1 MSEDYGKTM
10 GNAIRAVAKMHSD
23 TSRLLQD
30 CDGTIGKDKASVFGS
45 YATRDLTYNVRA
57 DQWMAQGVY
66 RYYDASAEGRGLVDG
81 IMAYFFGRGPYH
93 HEEPL
98 LIVGRIQYHLDGD
111 AAIKGVCQEW
121 DLWYALFDWG
131 TGFELNRVLTPES
144 PDKNRVEWIKLIAA
158 PLYSIQSMEDVVALM
173 KRVQESK
180 PDERADVP
188 TKKEGGHD
196 E

>member
-1 MSEDYGKTM
+1 MSEDYGKKM

-30 CDGTIGKDKASVFGS
+30 CDGSIGKDRVSVFGS
-45 YATRDLTYNVRA
+45 YATRDLTYGVRA

-66 RYYDASAEGRGLVDG
+66 RYYDASAESRGLVDA
-81 IMAYFFGRGPYH
+81 IMAYFFSRGPYD

-111 AAIKGVCQEW
+111 AVIKGVCQEW

-131 TGFELNRVLTPES
+131 AGLELSRLLTPES
-144 PDKNRVEWIKLIAA
+144 PDKNRIEWIRLIAV
-158 PLYSIQSMEDVVALM
+158 PLYTVKSMDDVVNLM
-173 KRVQESK
+173 KQVREAQSSGQ
-180 PDERADVP
+180 DRAA
-188 TKKEGGHD
+188 TAEGP
-196 E
+196 

>member
-1 MSEDYGKTM
+1 MSEDYGKKM

-66 RYYDASAEGRGLVDG
+66 RYYDASTERQGLVDG
-81 IMAYFFGRGPYH
+81 IMVYFFSRGPYDH
-93 HEEPL
+93 QEPL
-98 LIVGRIQYHLDGD
+98 LIVGRIQYHVESG
-111 AAIKGVCQEW
+111 AAIKGICQEW

-131 TGFELNRVLTPES
+131 AGLEVNKVLTPGS
-144 PDKNRVEWIKLIAA
+144 PDRIEWIRLFAV
-158 PLYSIQSMEDVVALM
+158 PLYSVKSMDDVVSLM
-173 KRVQESK
+173 KQVRKEQSDEQ
-180 PDERADVP
+180 ERAAA
-188 TKKEGGHD
+188 TEGAT
-196 E
+196 ENE